1 MLDSRIGFV
10 GGTMPTQPVGIGGAV
25 EAAALA
31 LPVGDRAR
39 LAELL
44 LQSLD
49 DEVEEVEAAW
59 IAEVQDRL
67 ARFRAGE
74 LDARPVEE
82 VMGEA
87 RRRAKPR

>member
-1 MLDSRIGFV
+1 VISPIREL
-10 GGTMPTQPVGIGGAV
+10 

-39 LAELL
+39 LAERL

-59 IAEVQDRL
+59 VAEAQDRL

-82 VMGEA
+82 VMAEA
-87 RRRAKPR
+87 RRKAKPR